1 MRLTLRQKLVIG
13 FSLAFCGIIAGFGVL
28 VLHNNGERY
37 QRQSY
42 AYCRRIV
49 QANIDLTDNYFEQL
63 RNVVRIVVS
72 DQDIINAVNYRVH
85 NPDIDYSIELYNQRK
100 VAAKIKQFDVLGDVK
115 NAIIVGPGGEYLYYY
130 GTSLARG
137 YAFGEQAW
145 FSGAVGTNRMEFI
158 NYHPTDYLLG
168 STGEQTVSLVAPILN
183 SSQYFLADPAY
194 LLCDFS
200 LEPILGDP
208 GRDGEVQIAVYS
220 GSDPVYVPAQLGLAG
235 AQQAQLAAYIEA
247 GERSFLLD
255 ACPENASGYLV
266 VSETSEV
273 SGWLILGV
281 MPLDSIQE
289 LRSTNRTFVAVLMLV
304 AFAVILAVSS
314 LLARSVLVPMNTLIQ
329 KFNAIGRGE
338 KDVRFEK
345 TASVEVDRIAE
356 TAMQML
362 EKNDRLTAEVVE
374 EGRLASMLALLP
386 QTLTLPGGGTASGW
400 YIYALATDPG
410 ARSKGYGRQLLRF
423 VDGYLAGIEEPG
435 LGVRYMG
442 SYDALSARLDEVAVD
457 EVVVALEADEIE
469 LLPHVFAACDKN
481 GVRITMVPFYSDY
494 LPARP
499 TIDVLDECKLIN
511 VRQTPFDNLL
521 NAAVKR
527 GLDIIG
533 SLILIILTSPVMLV
547 TAIGVKLSSPGP
559 IIFKQERVGLNKR
572 PFMMYKFRSMR
583 VNAAEDSAWSTNSD
597 PRKTRFGSII
607 RKFSLDELPQFFNV
621 LKGDMSLVGP
631 RPEIPF
637 HVEHFKEEIPR
648 YLVRQQ
654 VRPGLTGW
662 AQINGLR
669 GDTDIA
675 ERIRY
680 DIWYIENW
688 TVALDIKIL
697 FRTVFGGKM
706 VNDEKI
712 Q

>member
-1 MRLTLRQKLVIG
+1 MGLRHILLVG
-13 FSLAFCGIIAGFGVL
+13 GGKSAAL
-28 VLHNNGERY
+28 Y
-37 QRQSY
+37 
-42 AYCRRIV
+42 
-49 QANIDLTDNYFEQL
+49 L
-63 RNVVRIVVS
+63 R
-72 DQDIINAVNYRVH
+72 ALEH
-85 NPDIDYSIELYNQRK
+85 NP
-100 VAAKIKQFDVLGDVK
+100 
-115 NAIIVGPGGEYLYYY
+115 YY
-130 GTSLARG
+130 G
-137 YAFGEQAW
+137 
-145 FSGAVGTNRMEFI
+145 
-158 NYHPTDYLLG
+158 
-168 STGEQTVSLVAPILN
+168 
-183 SSQYFLADPAY
+183 
-194 LLCDFS
+194 
-200 LEPILGDP
+200 
-208 GRDGEVQIAVYS
+208 
-220 GSDPVYVPAQLGLAG
+220 
-235 AQQAQLAAYIEA
+235 
-247 GERSFLLD
+247 
-255 ACPENASGYLV
+255 
-266 VSETSEV
+266 
-273 SGWLILGV
+273 
-281 MPLDSIQE
+281 
-289 LRSTNRTFVAVLMLV
+289 FV
-304 AFAVILAVSS
+304 
-314 LLARSVLVPMNTLIQ
+314 
-329 KFNAIGRGE
+329 
-338 KDVRFEK
+338 
-345 TASVEVDRIAE
+345 
-356 TAMQML
+356 
-362 EKNDRLTAEVVE
+362 
-374 EGRLASMLALLP
+374 
-386 QTLTLPGGGTASGW
+386 
-400 YIYALATDPG
+400 
-410 ARSKGYGRQLLRF
+410 

-442 SYDALSARLDEVAVD
+442 SYDALSARLDEIAVD

-559 IIFKQERVGLNKR
+559 VIFRQERIGLNKK

-583 VNAAEDSAWSTNSD
+583 VNVQQETGWSTDCD
-597 PRKTRFGSII
+597 PRKTHFGSFI

-631 RPEIPF
+631 RPEVPY

-654 VRPGLTGW
+654 VRPGCTGW
-662 AQINGLR
+662 AQIHGLR

-688 TVALDIKIL
+688 TVALDIKII

-706 VNDEKI
+706 VNDEKL